1 MNRHS
6 GEEKAQA
13 WMETAKTVEDH
24 SNELVDQWNK
34 EVDGLLTFVCVPA
47 FLCYFARRLTTS
59 NVFCRQ
65 DFSRPSLRLS

>member
-6 GEEKAQA
+6 GAEKAQA

-34 EVDGLLTFVCVPA
+34 EVDGLLTFVCVPTLMLFRA
-47 FLCYFARRLTTS
+47 ATNKT
-59 NVFCRQ
+59 
-65 DFSRPSLRLS
+65 